1 MTLDQIIKIQSA
13 IDKRSPRSD
22 TLELLNEKYFSKS
35 KQMNIRYGDMHI
47 DHFLRVFVNKT
58 ENDQLLGFMIDG
70 IMQNIISHKQILPT
84 QAIEIITEE
93 IINAKKKH

>member
-1 MTLDQIIKIQSA
+1 MTLDQIIKIQSV
-13 IDKRSPRSD
+13 IDKRAPRSD

-35 KQMNIRYGDMHI
+35 KQENIRYGDMHI

-70 IMQNIISHKQILPT
+70 IMQNIISHKEIIPT
-84 QAIEIITEE
+84 QAIEIIKEE